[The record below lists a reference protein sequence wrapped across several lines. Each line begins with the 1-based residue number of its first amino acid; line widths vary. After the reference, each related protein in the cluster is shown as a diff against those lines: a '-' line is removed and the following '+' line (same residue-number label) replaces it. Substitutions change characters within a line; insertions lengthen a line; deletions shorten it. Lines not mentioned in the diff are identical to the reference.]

1 MITATQRIRKIHAL
15 LAANGLMHSKADIIY
30 HGFGVESTTDL
41 TPAQMDQLIARLQD
55 IQRKRKKPDQEIKE
69 ARSVVLRILSRMGI
83 MDTTDPAVQ
92 YVPQDWRR
100 VNAYL
105 SDPRIF
111 GKLLY
116 EGTQEELKALAVKLR
131 AIERKERAK
140 AERNNWLAA
149 NN

>member
-1 MITATQRIRKIHAL
+1 MATATQRIRKIHAL
-15 LAANGLMHSKADIIY
+15 LAATGLMHSKADIIY
-30 HGFGVESTTDL
+30 HAFGVESTTEL
-41 TPAQMDQLIARLQD
+41 TMSQMDQLILRLAE
-55 IQRKRKKPDQEIKE
+55 IQRKRHNADASLKE
-69 ARSVVLRILSRMGI
+69 ARSRVLRILSRMGI
-83 MDTTDPAVQ
+83 MDTTDPAVR
-92 YVPQDWRR
+92 YIPQDWRR

-116 EGTQEELKALAVKLR
+116 EGTIDELKALAIKLH

-140 AERNNWLAA
+140 KEHNEWLAA